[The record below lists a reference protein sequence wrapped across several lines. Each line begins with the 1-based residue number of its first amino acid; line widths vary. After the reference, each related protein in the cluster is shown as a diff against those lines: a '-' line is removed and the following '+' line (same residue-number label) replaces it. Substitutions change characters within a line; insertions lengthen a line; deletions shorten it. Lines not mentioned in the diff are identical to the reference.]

1 MGLDM
6 YLSAKKYVSG
16 WKFEGNED
24 TSEYDTL
31 LKMYGMERCDG
42 SPSGYVELNVG
53 YWRKAN
59 AIHGWFV
66 RECAE
71 GVDNC
76 QPIYLE
82 RDKLLALK
90 NLCLA
95 ALAKKPAS
103 FPQPVASVGTPINS
117 PMDLITAIKQEW
129 EVQTHEAEFNDPD
142 DLDPLRPTSGFFFGN
157 TEKNEW
163 YYEDLSETVEIIDRA
178 LSLGDEWRFIYQA
191 SW

>member
-16 WKFEGNED
+16 WNFDGSRD

-31 LKMYGMERCDG
+31 REMYGMKKCEG
-42 SPSGYVELNVG
+42 SPSAEVSFNVG

-66 RECAE
+66 RECGG
-71 GVDNC
+71 GVDEC
-76 QPIYLE
+76 QVMYVDRE
-82 RDKLLALK
+82 KLLALK
-90 NLCLA
+90 NHCLA

-103 FPQPVASVGTPINS
+103 FPQPVASTGTPINS
-117 PMDLITAIKQEW
+117 FTDIGTAIAQEW
-129 EVQTHEAEFNDPD
+129 AIQTHEAEFNDPD
-142 DLDPLRPTSGFFFGN
+142 ETDPLRPTAGFFFGN

-163 YYEDLSETVEIIDRA
+163 YYEDLEQTVEILDSA
-178 LSLGDEWRFIYQA
+178 LSLGDEWSYTYQA